1 MVKNWLQTFKQGLR
15 RTRQGFSERLW
26 SLLRAHGVID
36 EELFEELEG
45 LLLQADVG
53 IRTTTELLE
62 SLRERAKRERIES
75 PARLTP
81 LLQEE
86 LLDRLRADSPGYDA
100 FVTLMVGVNGVGKT
114 TTIAKLA
121 HRYLGA
127 GDKVLLAAA
136 DTFRAAAVEQLSV
149 WADRLGVDLVHHQ
162 EGADPSAVVYDA
174 IQAAR
179 ARGANRVIV
188 DTAGRLH
195 TKANLMEEL
204 KKIKRVIERQVSDEA
219 CEVLLVVDATTG
231 QNAVQQARIFHE
243 AVGVTGIVLTKLDST
258 ARGGVIIAIASE
270 VGVPVR
276 YVGLGEGLED
286 LAPFDPELFVRALFE
301 GQGA

>member
-1 MVKNWLQTFKQGLR
+1 MVRNWLQTFRQGLK

-26 SLLRAHGVID
+26 SLFKAHQVIH
-36 EELFEELEG
+36 EELFEELEA

-62 SLRERAKRERIES
+62 SLRERARRERIES

-86 LLDRLRADSPGYDA
+86 LLDRLKADSPGRDS

-174 IQAAR
+174 IHAAR
-179 ARGANRVIV
+179 ARGSNRVIV

-195 TKANLMEEL
+195 TKTNLMEEL
-204 KKIKRVIERQVSDEA
+204 KKIKRVIERQVPDEP

-231 QNAVQQARIFHE
+231 QNAVQQAKTFHE
-243 AVGVTGIVLTKLDST
+243 AIGVTGIVLTKLDST

-286 LAPFDPELFVRALFE
+286 LAPFDAEMFIRALFE
-301 GQGA
+301 DGGA